1 MLSLTTL
8 LFPSCPDLLLE
19 EGCAGYLG
27 HPFAKKI
34 GVLIIFA
41 CFSELWLSQMKGY
54 VNISHVYIH
63 HVDTVHLLF
72 QGKLTGRKVLSCIP
86 KTSWHSK
93 RTLFR
98 YLSSD
103 VVALRPLF
111 GTRDVTH
118 PR

>member
-1 MLSLTTL
+1 MLAPTL
-8 LFPSCPDLLLE
+8 CVYWTLE
-19 EGCAGYLG
+19 YVDISNLPEKIAFVKPCAGYLG

-54 VNISHVYIH
+54 LNISHVYIH

-86 KTSWHSK
+86 KTS
-93 RTLFR
+93 
-98 YLSSD
+98 
-103 VVALRPLF
+103 
-111 GTRDVTH
+111 
-118 PR
+118 